1 MGKRARLAAMAGVAV
16 TRAKEMAKG
25 AVAMVA
31 VEMAVEMAV
40 ETAVEMAD
48 GLVMRRACCLSR
60 L

>member
-31 VEMAVEMAV
+31 VEMAVE
-40 ETAVEMAD
+40 TAVEMAD